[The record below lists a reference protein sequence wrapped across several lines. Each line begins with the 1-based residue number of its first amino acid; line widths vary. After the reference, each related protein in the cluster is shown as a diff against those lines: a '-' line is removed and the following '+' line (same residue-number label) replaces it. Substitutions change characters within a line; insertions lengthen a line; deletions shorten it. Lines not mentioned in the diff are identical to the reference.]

1 MKKLSFLI
9 LLVAVLAASCERDV
23 VPLPTSIEH
32 FTVSSSKRVKFSK
45 GNLLYNAST
54 GQYSTAPSQLC
65 YLHDP
70 LVDPYPG
77 WTDFFSWTPEGW
89 NLDGWRCLTHDE
101 WHYLLTFRTNAP
113 KKRGLASVEGVN
125 GLVILPDGWKR
136 PSDIPFYPDAEG
148 YNVNSY
154 TFDQWEVMEKAG
166 AIFLPAAGHNSGDA
180 VSGAGTEG
188 YYWSTT
194 PYDDLGAWNVAFQ
207 PSGIGAVY
215 GHNRTHGYTVRLVME
230 D

>member
-1 MKKLSFLI
+1 MKKLPFLI

-23 VPLPTSIEH
+23 VPMPTSKVH

-45 GNLLYNAST
+45 GNLQHNATT
-54 GQYSTAPSQLC
+54 GQWRMAATQTEYLANPQGATAL
-65 YLHDP
+65 
-70 LVDPYPG
+70 G
-77 WTDFFSWTPEGW
+77 WDDLFDWDPEGW

-125 GLVILPDGWKR
+125 GLVILPDGWQR
-136 PSDIPFYPDAEG
+136 PADIPFRWDAEN
-148 YNVNSY
+148 YSTNAY
-154 TFDQWEVMEKAG
+154 TLDQWGEMEAG
-166 AIFLPAAGHNSGDA
+166 GAVFLPAAGNRREGV
-180 VSGAGTEG
+180 VSGEGREG

-207 PSGIGAVY
+207 PSGIGAIY
-215 GHNRTHGYTVRLVME
+215 GHNRTHGYSVRLVLE